1 MANKLLTLAGLK
13 ATVAKTDSSDLVDSP
28 LGKALKLYEFF
39 SEDKMNERRDALD
52 QVIDA
57 MPAAK
62 KQAASYDR
70 VVLKYLDDVLKAA
83 TTERKKIDLN
93 LEKFGMRKVN
103 VQVLMTDWKGEPM
116 HNRQVF
122 VVFKSPG
129 NPEITLK
136 QEVKG
141 GIMDFKNVELA
152 PSGSIFVN
160 AFPSQGASDQARGTE
175 TYDLPK
181 KPLVRFKAKQKSR
194 EIKKKATSG
203 SEAAHKAGVKG
214 TAGVD
219 LIVKVGGEVTS
230 EKEMKNTH
238 GEEVEF
244 TITAPEGHLDVE
256 LVK

>member
-13 ATVAKTDSSDLVDSP
+13 AAVAKTDSSDLVDGP

-39 SEDKMNERRDALD
+39 GEDRMNERRDAID
-52 QVIDA
+52 DVIEA
-57 MPAAK
+57 VPAAK
-62 KQAASYDR
+62 KKAASYDR
-70 VVLKYLDDVLKAA
+70 AVLKYLDDVLKAA
-83 TTERKKIDLN
+83 TTERKKIDTD
-93 LEKFGMRKVN
+93 LEKFGMKQIN

-160 AFPSQGASDQARGTE
+160 AFPSHGASDQGRGTE

-181 KPLVRFKAKQKSR
+181 KPLVRFRAKQKSR
-194 EIKKKATSG
+194 EIKKKEKSG
-203 SEAAHKAGVKG
+203 LEAVNKAGLKG

-219 LIVKVGGEVTS
+219 WIVKVGGEVTS
-230 EKEMKNTH
+230 EKEMKNSY
-238 GEEVEF
+238 EQEVEF
-244 TITAPEGHLDVE
+244 TIVIPEGHLDIE